1 MAWLLQEAM
10 ACPAVGQACAG
21 SQCRVSVGLPGA
33 AVQHHQCLGYCGAG
47 GERAPD
53 LGAAAGDQ
61 HQGRCSAHQC
71 TEQQV
76 MSRARCVTAA
86 EDCYRAGHRDLQT
99 VPWRTCIKST
109 LPLTGGMNW
118 LSLRLRM
125 ASMMARFSCCCRMP
139 GDKIDVWLCRY
150 NGLGPANYW
159 GFKQLSYRYSGT
171 LTCSCNAQSS
181 SASVGLLSCTTA
193 LGKRQPDCDP

>member
-1 MAWLLQEAM
+1 MAWLLQEAL

-33 AVQHHQCLGYCGAG
+33 AVQHHQCLRYCGAG
-47 GERAPD
+47 GEWAPD

-61 HQGRCSAHQC
+61 HQGRCSTHQC

-99 VPWRTCIKST
+99 VSWRTCIKST
-109 LPLTGGMNW
+109 NSAHGRHALTFCQTADCIIDGSH
-118 LSLRLRM
+118 LSLLQD
-125 ASMMARFSCCCRMP
+125 A
-139 GDKIDVWLCRY
+139 G
-150 NGLGPANYW
+150 G
-159 GFKQLSYRYSGT
+159 
-171 LTCSCNAQSS
+171 
-181 SASVGLLSCTTA
+181 
-193 LGKRQPDCDP
+193 